1 MDQLRKRFDQLTW
14 PEANRA
20 ATQPGATVIWPFGAC
35 EQHGPQL
42 PLATDT
48 VFAEAILDS
57 VLAGLETALPVWRLP
72 CQAIGFSPEHQ
83 NFPGTLSLS
92 APLLLDL
99 VDQVGRQLAAMGVQR
114 LVLFN
119 AHGGQIGLLQVAARQ
134 LRARCPS
141 LAVLPC
147 FLWSGVDGLAALL
160 PDQELLHGLH
170 AGQAETSLM
179 LQMAPELVG
188 SARPVDGFPAP
199 GSVQDPPEGWSLEG
213 AAPCAWLTDDL
224 SETGVIG
231 DARQASADLG
241 RRLEERL
248 ICHWQERFQTL
259 LASDWPPTKSLLP
272 QPSSSA
278 SKS

>member
-1 MDQLRKRFDQLTW
+1 MDQLCKRFDQLTW
-14 PEANRA
+14 PEASHA
-20 ATQPGATVIWPFGAC
+20 ARQPGATVIWPFGAC

-42 PLATDT
+42 PLCTDA
-48 VFAEAILDS
+48 VFAEGILDS
-57 VLAGLETALPVWRLP
+57 VLAGLDPALPLWRLP

-99 VDQVGRQLAAMGVQR
+99 VDQVGMQLAAMGVQR

-134 LRARCPS
+134 LRGRCPS

-147 FLWSGVDGLAALL
+147 FLWSGVDGLADLL
-160 PDQELLHGLH
+160 PDEELLHGLH

-179 LQMAPELVG
+179 LKMAPELVG
-188 SARPVDGFPAP
+188 SARPVDGRPAP
-199 GSVQDPPEGWSLEG
+199 GSAPEPPEGWSLEG

-224 SETGVIG
+224 SATGVIG

-241 RRLEERL
+241 HCLEDRL
-248 ICHWQERFQTL
+248 INHWQKRFQAL
-259 LASDWPPTKSLLP
+259 LASDWPPTQRLLP
-272 QPSSSA
+272 KPS
-278 SKS
+278 